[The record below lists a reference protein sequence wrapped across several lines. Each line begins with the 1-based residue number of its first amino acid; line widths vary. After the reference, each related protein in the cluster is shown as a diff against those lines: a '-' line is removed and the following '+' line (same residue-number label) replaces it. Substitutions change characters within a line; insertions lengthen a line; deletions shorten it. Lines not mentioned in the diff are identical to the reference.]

1 MGEESVLA
9 LQRTLVD
16 AALMADPGALERDP
30 AGLAAAHGLA
40 GGDQAAFLR
49 FRLRLMVYRNMVR
62 SDLIEPV
69 ETTCFVTQAL
79 MEGAGLWDECLT
91 AFLAGRTMQSPF
103 YRDLPAAFLGWLAA
117 TGWGQDRWPFL
128 LQLVHCELL
137 SGLVTHH
144 PGGDPMEPSQA
155 HPRLSDRLVLAAP
168 TQLVTYGYQVHRVS
182 REAPIPAPGTVHLIA
197 YRDAGGVAQWME
209 LTPATAALLLAAQR
223 TGIGQAAL
231 DLGLSDL
238 SEAIELL
245 ADFQAR
251 GAIQGFG

>member
-1 MGEESVLA
+1 MGEEAVLA

-16 AALMADPGALERDP
+16 AALMADPGPLERDP
-30 AGLAAAHGLA
+30 GGLAAAHGLPR
-40 GGDQAAFLR
+40 GDQAALVR
-49 FRLRLMVYRNMVR
+49 FRPRLMVYRNMVR

-69 ETTCFVTQAL
+69 ETTCCVTRAL

-91 AFLAGRTMQSPF
+91 AFLASRTLQSPF
-103 YRDLPAAFLGWLAA
+103 YRDLPAAFLGWLVA

-137 SGLVTHH
+137 SSLVTHH
-144 PGGDPMEPSQA
+144 PGGDPLEPSHAQ
-155 HPRLSDRLVLAAP
+155 PRLGDRLVLAAP
-168 TQLVTYGYQVHRVS
+168 TQVVTYGYQVHRVS
-182 REAPIPAPGTVHLIA
+182 RDAPVPAPGAVHLMA
-197 YRDAGGVAQWME
+197 YRNGAGVAQWME

-231 DLGLSDL
+231 DLGLTDL

-251 GAIQGFG
+251 GAIGGFT